1 MLLKVQLLPS
11 FFSVNCIENGGGSS
25 GLKTEWRWG
34 LRDGMMMPENGGEEI
49 PQRNAKKHLRVYKT
63 YQVFWRNL
71 RWNFTKWYGRAVAK
85 VFSWLLGWGWAGG
98 GGESSWDLIC
108 NSFSLFC
115 HCILSRT
122 SEHPVVLL
130 WIIIFSCQKRAIGS
144 LISLSLLVSNYWIN
158 VSYHGEEQLHETKRN
173 WCTVFMYFKYDSL
186 ISSFNLSSH
195 CSHFAWGDCS

>member
-1 MLLKVQLLPS
+1 MAEKALYCKILTNVGHNDLFLFCKTADHMLLNVQLLPS

-98 GGESSWDLIC
+98 GNQVGIPS
-108 NSFSLFC
+108 
-115 HCILSRT
+115 
-122 SEHPVVLL
+122 
-130 WIIIFSCQKRAIGS
+130 A
-144 LISLSLLVSNYWIN
+144 
-158 VSYHGEEQLHETKRN
+158 
-173 WCTVFMYFKYDSL
+173 TVFLCFVIVYSGFSPL
-186 ISSFNLSSH
+186 QPNTSSQDLK
-195 CSHFAWGDCS
+195 